1 MHHQLDIQPVPEKVI
16 YINELN
22 FLSPDLHG
30 TDDEYKRALT
40 GKKQSEGGI
49 LPEDN
54 VRIYVPMDLN
64 EDYIMY
70 RLHILETSL
79 GDPDESN
86 ESWYL
91 SGVQQLTDQLEIYDQ
106 VWVARDLSHALQKVP
121 GEKYHSQKGRDL
133 AMKIV
138 NCLEAEVENSAAE
151 SYPFEMIEMIKEE
164 FWL

>member
-1 MHHQLDIQPVPEKVI
+1 MHHRLDIQPVPEKVI

-22 FLSPDLHG
+22 FLSPDLYG
-30 TDDEYKRALT
+30 TDDECKRALT

-54 VRIYVPMDLN
+54 VRIYVPMDNVRIYVPMDLN

-70 RLHILETSL
+70 RLHILETAL

-91 SGVQQLTDQLEIYDQ
+91 SGVQQLMPGGKI
-106 VWVARDLSHALQKVP
+106 KV
-121 GEKYHSQKGRDL
+121 Q
-133 AMKIV
+133 
-138 NCLEAEVENSAAE
+138 
-151 SYPFEMIEMIKEE
+151 
-164 FWL
+164 

>member
-22 FLSPDLHG
+22 FLSPDLYG

-64 EDYIMY
+64 EDYIHRQYRCFPDRIY
-70 RLHILETSL
+70 RLTRKL
-79 GDPDESN
+79 
-86 ESWYL
+86 
-91 SGVQQLTDQLEIYDQ
+91 
-106 VWVARDLSHALQKVP
+106 LQK
-121 GEKYHSQKGRDL
+121 
-133 AMKIV
+133 
-138 NCLEAEVENSAAE
+138 LESSRNQRRVRTITDAD
-151 SYPFEMIEMIKEE
+151 
-164 FWL
+164 

>member
-22 FLSPDLHG
+22 FLSPDLYG

-79 GDPDESN
+79 GDPDQSN

-91 SGVQQLTDQLEIYDQ
+91 SGVQQLIDQLEIYDQ
-106 VWVARDLSHALQKVP
+106 VWVARDLKNAVKINDNI
-121 GEKYHSQKGRDL
+121 HSPKGIQL
-133 AMKIV
+133 AREIISILMEDEG
-138 NCLEAEVENSAAE
+138 CAECFPYDIIAE
-151 SYPFEMIEMIKEE
+151 LKTE
-164 FWL
+164 FGI